1 MSQIAI
7 VQPAAPQI
15 PPAGPPANSDK
26 QQFSTH
32 FDKAVASK
40 KDHLNP
46 GENESSNPS
55 QKSSSRKGPAA
66 EGPASATADIA
77 AQDSPS
83 TGPAQEIA
91 TADTSPVES
100 GEGIVDRGE
109 GMELDEGMGIQIF
122 ADALFSKEIPADI
135 TFSAFSSSS
144 NITLSDNLPNEG
156 KEAALP
162 LARILAPGING
173 SSSQPLTEG
182 FDFTDD
188 SVETASPNTPPV
200 GQKTATDALLVQLQ
214 QIIDNSDEKGTVTI
228 ARVATPPTTIN
239 DGRNAQAIL
248 PQPVA
253 NSSGQNHIAIS
264 SQYPSQYAELNSEA
278 PVFVVSEGFKIPTEK
293 SDLQLTSL
301 RQNSQ
306 QQYYEAKINMQSAG
320 QEESMPQ
327 ESKQQH
333 GEPGTS
339 TPTVAGQ
346 TSSPATPM
354 IGEQTNTFAQ
364 SLATVQDSPSLPAS
378 EPGKTVTLPSGML
391 VHEEDVIRQVLERFQ
406 VSRRQLDTQINI
418 KLHPAELGE
427 LKIDL
432 TVKEGSIRANVMAQ
446 SQHAQE
452 IIEKNMMKLR
462 TVLEAHGFTIDDIT
476 VASKSDST
484 GDATLFDKQ
493 LFSRSDYTPRSNKR
507 RNGSEA
513 GFRFEEAFLPSQPT
527 TTGVNVKI

>member
-32 FDKAVASK
+32 FDKAISSK

-46 GENESSNPS
+46 RENESSNPS
-55 QKSSSRKGPAA
+55 SQKSSSNKGS
-66 EGPASATADIA
+66 ASATADIA
-77 AQDSPS
+77 AQDSPT
-83 TGPAQEIA
+83 TGRAQDIE
-91 TADTSPVES
+91 TADASPAES
-100 GEGIVDRGE
+100 GEG
-109 GMELDEGMGIQIF
+109 MTIQNF
-122 ADALFSKEIPADI
+122 NDASFPEENPTDI
-135 TFSAFSSSS
+135 TFSVYSSS
-144 NITLSDNLPNEG
+144 NIPLGGNLPNEG

-162 LARILAPGING
+162 LTGILAQGLNG
-173 SSSQPLTEG
+173 SSSQPLTESFG
-182 FDFTDD
+182 FPDD
-188 SVETASPNTPPV
+188 SVEPAIPNTPPL

-214 QIIDNSDEKGTVTI
+214 QIIDSSDEKGTVTI
-228 ARVATPPTTIN
+228 AKSTTPPTTIN

-248 PQPVA
+248 PQSVV
-253 NSSGQNHIAIS
+253 NSSGQNHIAFS
-264 SQYPSQYAELNSEA
+264 SQFSSQFAELNTEA

-301 RQNSQ
+301 RQNTQ

-327 ESKQQH
+327 GSNQQQS
-333 GEPGTS
+333 ETGTS
-339 TPTVAGQ
+339 NSTVAGQ
-346 TSSPATPM
+346 TSSLATPM

-364 SLATVQDSPSLPAS
+364 SLATVQDSPSLPAN
-378 EPGKTVTLPSGML
+378 EPGKTVTLPSGMV

-406 VSRRQLDTQINI
+406 ISRRQLDTQINI

-462 TVLEAHGFTIDDIT
+462 TVLEDHGFTIDHIT
-476 VASKSDST
+476 VASRSDST

-493 LFSRSDYTPRSNKR
+493 LFSRSEYTPQSNKR

-513 GFRFEEAFLPSQPT
+513 GFKFEEAFLPSQPA